1 MMSRSKTALLAAVL
15 GLLSTFALAEG
26 TPVGVWKNIDDVTHQ
41 AKALIQ
47 IDQDSNGVL
56 SGKIVKLLQH
66 PDATCD
72 NCDGALKGKPVIGMT
87 ILWGLKQDGKTW
99 DGGRI
104 LDPKSGKVYSAK
116 MTVVDGGQKLE
127 VRGFL
132 GISLL
137 GRSQIWERQ

>member
-1 MMSRSKTALLAAVL
+1 MMNRSKALLLAGL
-15 GLLSTFALAEG
+15 FGLLSSFAFAED

-47 IDQDSNGVL
+47 ISEDGNGVL
-56 SGKIVKLLQH
+56 SGKIIKLLQH
-66 PDATCD
+66 PDAVCD
-72 NCDGALKGKPVIGMT
+72 KCDGALKGKPVMGMT

-99 DGGRI
+99 SGGRI
-104 LDPKSGKVYSAK
+104 IDPKSGKVYSAK
-116 MTVVDGGQKLE
+116 MSLSDAGQKLE

-137 GRSQIWERQ
+137 GRSQVWERQ

>member
-1 MMSRSKTALLAAVL
+1 MMTGWKAAVCAAA
-15 GLLSTFALAEG
+15 LSLVSHLALAGEG
-26 TPVGVWKNIDDVTHQ
+26 PVGTWKTIDDETHQ

-47 IDQDSNGVL
+47 ISEDGHGVL

-66 PDATCD
+66 PDAVCEK
-72 NCDGALKGKPVIGMT
+72 CEGALKGKPDLGMT
-87 ILWGLKQDGKTW
+87 ILWGLKPEGSAW
-99 DGGRI
+99 SGGHI

-116 MTVVDGGQKLE
+116 MKLIEGGKKLE